1 LVHATRTSAA
11 LLLISR
17 SAIPLICAALCLFA
31 LAPPAK
37 ADPGDTLSNIR
48 NRGYLRCGVS
58 QGITGFSMR
67 DSTGHWAGIDAD
79 FCRAVAAAALGNPS
93 KVQFIPL
100 NTTARFPALELQEID
115 ILARN
120 TTWTVFREPTFQ
132 VQFTGVLYYDSEGFI
147 TAKTGPYAH
156 TATLDGATICVQ
168 DGSNEAA
175 NITEYARVHNLHVS
189 LLNTANLKAARQ
201 QFAAGACSVLTDD
214 LSTLADML
222 LHVPNPDD
230 FIIRPEH
237 IAREPFS
244 PAVRWDDPDWIA
256 LVRAV
261 YAALIDADAR
271 GLTQAEAAT
280 IGATGSNP
288 MTIAYLSE
296 TAPIGRA
303 LSLAPNWAA
312 KAVAAAGNYGEI
324 FNRNLGAASP
334 LKLDP
339 GPNKPWTEGGLLYAP
354 PFQ

>member
-1 LVHATRTSAA
+1 MQREPLAA
-11 LLLISR
+11 LFLSISR
-17 SAIPLICAALCLFA
+17 AGIAIICITLLLLS
-31 LAPPAK
+31 LAPAAK
-37 ADPGDTLSNIR
+37 ADPGDTLNTIR

-58 QGITGFSMR
+58 QGITGFSIR
-67 DSTGHWAGIDAD
+67 DSSGHWGGIDVD

-93 KVQFIPL
+93 KVQFVPL
-100 NTTARFPALELQEID
+100 STTARFPALELQEID

-132 VQFTGVLYYDSEGFI
+132 VQFTGILYYDSEGFI
-147 TAKTGPYAH
+147 TAKGGPYAH
-156 TATLDGATICVQ
+156 SATLDGAKICVQ
-168 DGSNEAA
+168 EGSNEAA
-175 NITEYARVHNLHVS
+175 NITEYARVQNLHLS

-201 QFAAGACSVLTDD
+201 QFEAGACDVLTDD
-214 LSTLADML
+214 SSTLAEML

-237 IAREPFS
+237 IARQPLS
-244 PAVRWDDPDWIA
+244 PAVRWDDPDWAA

-261 YAALIDADAR
+261 YTALIDADVR

-280 IGATGSNP
+280 IGTTGNNP

-324 FNRNLGAASP
+324 FNRDLGAGSP

-339 GPNKPWTEGGLLYAP
+339 GPNKPWTEGGLLYVP

>member
-1 LVHATRTSAA
+1 MPALGLLMSRAA
-11 LLLISR
+11 VTLICTTLLL
-17 SAIPLICAALCLFA
+17 LTLM
-31 LAPPAK
+31 PPAK
-37 ADPGDTLSNIR
+37 ADAGDTLSYIR

-58 QGITGFSMR
+58 KGITGFSMR
-67 DSTGHWAGIDAD
+67 DSSGQWSGIDVD
-79 FCRAVAAAALGNPS
+79 FCRAVAAASLGNPA
-93 KVQFIPL
+93 KVQFVPL
-100 NTTARFPALELQEID
+100 TATARFPALELQEID

-147 TAKTGPYAH
+147 TAKSGPYAH
-156 TATLDGATICVQ
+156 SPTLEGAKICVQ
-168 DGSNEAA
+168 EGSNEAA
-175 NITEYARVHNLHVS
+175 NITEYATVQNLHLT
-189 LLNTANLKAARQ
+189 LLSTANLKAARQ
-201 QFAAGACSVLTDD
+201 QFEAGACDVLTDD
-214 LSTLADML
+214 GSTLADML

-237 IAREPFS
+237 IARQPLS
-244 PAVRWDDPDWIA
+244 PAVRWDDPAWIS

-271 GLTQAEAAT
+271 GLTQAEAAA
-280 IGATGSNP
+280 IGITGTTP

-312 KAVAAAGNYGEI
+312 KAVAATGNYGEM
-324 FNRNLGAASP
+324 FNRDLGAGSP
-334 LKLDP
+334 LKLEI
-339 GPNKPWTEGGLLYAP
+339 GPNKPWTQGGLLYAP